1 MLQVDSTP
9 QAIFLND
16 ISEGRLDVVSSLLES
31 NTSSES
37 TTEGTLDVKDAPF
50 LS

>member
-9 QAIFLND
+9 QAIFF
-16 ISEGRLDVVSSLLES
+16 ISEGRLDVVSSLLKS